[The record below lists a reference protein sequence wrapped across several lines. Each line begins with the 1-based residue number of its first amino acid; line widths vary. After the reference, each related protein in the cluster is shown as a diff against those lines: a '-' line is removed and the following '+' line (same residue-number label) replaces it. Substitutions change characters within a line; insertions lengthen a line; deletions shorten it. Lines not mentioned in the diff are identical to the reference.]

1 MREAIEKIIAELEE
15 QRKETNQDSI
25 RALDNV
31 RNEQLQF
38 LGTLY
43 RGQYQGMGMAINK
56 LKEVLRHEEMGTGRC
71 ESH

>member
-1 MREAIEKIIAELEE
+1 MREAIEKVIAELEE

-56 LKEVLRHEEMGTGRC
+56 LKEVLTHEET
-71 ESH
+71 ETNSQL

>member
-1 MREAIEKIIAELEE
+1 MREAIEKVIAELEE

-56 LKEVLRHEEMGTGRC
+56 LKEVLAHEET
-71 ESH
+71 ETNSQL

>member
-1 MREAIEKIIAELEE
+1 MREAIEKVIAELEE
-15 QRKETNQDSI
+15 RRKETNQDSI

-31 RNEQLQF
+31 KNEQLQF

-56 LKEVLRHEEMGTGRC
+56 LKEVLSHEET
-71 ESH
+71 ETNSQL